1 MKSSGVSFEKETEAL
16 TKRVLNFFERV
27 RYAYLSAKENPR
39 EYGQKWKDTVKS
51 IRDNFDG
58 LGKFSELLKEKISEK
73 ELFDDKATNPE
84 SNVAKKVYEDVKRL
98 RFETSEIS
106 DPFAKQLGDRVLE
119 TLLSDEAVFASFIHY
134 ALRSHAN
141 TLPKKAWEEN
151 DLKPDEI
158 TQNSV
163 GLDIEVKD
171 IPLYIIEHYGD
182 DKDTKRVRGKFN
194 NALAL
199 LKKVYQSRYS
209 EERWNN
215 LKDLDIAK
223 SDEQKADVDFLIPN
237 KPMYRIFELDDMKE
251 ILGLSGEFVVQEKYD
266 GMRVQIH
273 KFNNNVKIYS
283 YNEKDITDK
292 CPEQVEKMGNKA
304 FGDCI
309 LDGELMLFNENEPL
323 HRADTITHVF
333 KKKLEGGKLR
343 LHVFDIMRHEGK
355 DLADEPLRERIN
367 ILLYQFAQHSSEELA
382 FPSKRDTRI
391 ADSMK
396 EVGDY
401 AEKIME
407 MPTAE
412 GVVIKD
418 IESTYYIGKRK
429 NPKWIKWKKF
439 VDLDV
444 IVLDRKK
451 TASGM
456 FSYTMGAGPLSA
468 EEKRE
473 MKSIEYEG
481 KDYAPVGKA
490 LNTKIEVDVGS
501 IIRVKVD
508 EVNKKSDSF
517 SLYSAKLI
525 ELPEVD
531 EPDKVRTLEQ
541 LSKKT
546 KKSLSSLVEPI
557 ATPKSVLNPLAVMAE
572 LQAKDVKNVKKY
584 IVTDYVHGEAEII
597 VKSDVEGF
605 TIYGLKGDKLME
617 KNAIVNMDEM
627 KEQLAK
633 FMGDKQDKLRIGVRK
648 ILENQPPMEYKDIE
662 EKVVDELGDEYLE
675 HFQEKG
681 RTLLGWMK
689 EQDDFVQHSGKKFS
703 LNPSNM
709 KKDEE
714 DSENTGSFEVRQR
727 EDGNIDFIIEVGEER
742 MAWFIDLDDPTDIYE
757 LFGKSGKYPAMVS
770 EQIDSTKV
778 LDSGELIL
786 GVQRHGYHE
795 YKMEGKKFQTRIHF
809 RVVPLNEK
817 KSWIVF
823 TGTQQKMLD
832 NESDEGIIN
841 IEDDKYSNL
850 ELPEPAPSE
859 KEENV

>member
-16 TKRVLNFFERV
+16 TKRVLDFFERI
-27 RYAYLSAKENPR
+27 RYAYLSAKENPK
-39 EYGQKWKDTVKS
+39 EYGKKWSSTVKS
-51 IRDNFDG
+51 IRENFDG
-58 LGKFSELLKEKISEK
+58 LGKFAELLKDKISEK
-73 ELFDDKATNPE
+73 DLFDDRATNPD
-84 SNVAKKVYEDVKRL
+84 SAVAKKVYEDVKRM

-106 DPFAKQLGDRVLE
+106 DPFSKQLGDKVLE
-119 TLLSDEAVFASFIHY
+119 TLLEDEAVFASFIHY

-141 TLPKKAWEEN
+141 TLPKKAWEEAK
-151 DLKPDEI
+151 LKPDEI
-158 TQNSV
+158 TQNSI

-182 DKDTKRVRGKFN
+182 DKDTKRVKGKFDK
-194 NALAL
+194 ALAL
-199 LKKVYQSRYS
+199 LKEVYQSRYS

-223 SDEQKADVDFLIPN
+223 SDEEKADVDFLVPN

-251 ILGLSGEFVVQEKYD
+251 ILGLSGEYVVQEKYD

-273 KFNNNVKIYS
+273 KFNNKIKIYS

-292 CPEQVEKMGNKA
+292 CPEQVEKMENKA

-309 LDGELMLFNENEPL
+309 LDGELMLFDGDEAL

-333 KKKLEGGKLR
+333 KKKLDGGKLR
-343 LHVFDIMRHEGK
+343 LHVFDIMRHEGR
-355 DLADEPLRERIN
+355 DLVDEPLRERIN
-367 ILLYQFAQHSSEELA
+367 ILLYQFSQHSSEPLA
-382 FPSKRDTRI
+382 FPSKKDTRI

-396 EVGDY
+396 EVGEY
-401 AEKIME
+401 AEKIMD

-444 IVLDRKK
+444 IVLDMKK
-451 TASGM
+451 TGSGM
-456 FSYTMGAGPLSA
+456 FSYTMGAGPLTA
-468 EEKRE
+468 EEKRD
-473 MKSIEYEG
+473 MKSVEYSG

-508 EVNKKSDSF
+508 EVNKKKGGF

-531 EPDKVRTLEQ
+531 EPDKIRTLEQ
-541 LSKKT
+541 LSSKT
-546 KKSLSSLVEPI
+546 KKSLSGLLEPVT
-557 ATPKSVLNPLAVMAE
+557 TPKSLINPLAVVAE
-572 LQAKDVKNVKKY
+572 LQAKDSKKVKKY
-584 IVTDYVHGEAEII
+584 TVTDYIHGEAEII
-597 VKSDVEGF
+597 FKSDVDGF
-605 TIYGLKGDKLME
+605 TVYGLKGDTLME

-627 KEQLAK
+627 RDQLSK
-633 FMGDKQDKLRIGVRK
+633 FIKSRKSKLRVMIRN
-648 ILENQPPMEYKDIE
+648 IIDDNDSPMTFDEIE
-662 EKVVDELGDEYLE
+662 EKLRAEESDAYDEVFSLQPRE
-675 HFQEKG
+675 
-681 RTLLGWMK
+681 LLNWMK
-689 EQDDFVQHSGKKFS
+689 RQDSFIELSGNKFDNS
-703 LNPSNM
+703 PETIQ
-709 KKDEE
+709 KDREE
-714 DSENTGSFEVRQR
+714 SEMAGRFEVRQR
-727 EDGNIDFIIEVGEER
+727 DDGNIDFIIETDKDR
-742 MAWFIDLDDPTDIYE
+742 MAWLIDIDEPTDIYE

-770 EQIDSTKV
+770 ERIDSTKV
-778 LDSGELIL
+778 LDSGELIF

-795 YKMEGKKFQTRIHF
+795 YRMEGDKFQSRIHF

-823 TGTQQKMLD
+823 TGKQQEMLD
-832 NESDEGIIN
+832 KEGEDEIID
-841 IEDDKYSNL
+841 IQRDKYRNL
-850 ELPEPAPSE
+850 ELPDVSSPEDE
-859 KEENV
+859 